1 MQCQENFVLAQ
12 LSIPHSPVIYF
23 SHSPSLSLLLQN
35 SLLGHL
41 CILILSFPIQT
52 PKKKTKLR
60 NVAISC
66 KGLSDSQ
73 TLFPFIFL
81 GYAVNYLYHLWNSWD
96 TNQSSFGDCLLELC
110 EEILSSYVF
119 LHDILDFA
127 LTHGQEKS
135 SRKRK
140 EKRFEC
146 DV

>member
-81 GYAVNYLYHLWNSWD
+81 GYAVNYLYHL
-96 TNQSSFGDCLLELC
+96 
-110 EEILSSYVF
+110 
-119 LHDILDFA
+119 
-127 LTHGQEKS
+127 
-135 SRKRK
+135 
-140 EKRFEC
+140 
-146 DV
+146 